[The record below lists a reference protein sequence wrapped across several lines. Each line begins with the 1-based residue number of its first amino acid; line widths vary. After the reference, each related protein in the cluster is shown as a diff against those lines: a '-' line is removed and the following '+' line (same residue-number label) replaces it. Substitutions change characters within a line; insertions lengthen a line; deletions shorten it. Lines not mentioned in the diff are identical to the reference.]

1 MTVINKF
8 DCIHTT
14 NRLFFSSQG
23 NFEIVIDV
31 VDDDTSEF
39 PDQYIDTVLIELTVA
54 NASSTSLTF
63 QGLRN
68 DTPSEAAIS
77 FSFTCD
83 TDYYGS
89 LCTVYCLAQDDTS
102 GHYTCDPMTGSIIC
116 NDGFTGSNCEVQQIH
131 FRALISGS
139 FLIYPTAPDGPISV
153 TDFSVDVAN

>member
-1 MTVINKF
+1 MVAI
-8 DCIHTT
+8 
-14 NRLFFSSQG
+14 
-23 NFEIVIDV
+23 
-31 VDDDTSEF
+31 DDDGSG

-54 NASSTSLTF
+54 NDSSTSLTF

-102 GHYTCDPMTGSIIC
+102 GHYTCDPITRNIIC
-116 NDGFTGSNCEVQQIH
+116 NDGFIGSNCEIQQIH

>member
-1 MTVINKF
+1 M
-8 DCIHTT
+8 
-14 NRLFFSSQG
+14 FFSSQG

-31 VDDDTSEF
+31 EDDDAFRF
-39 PDQYIDTVLIELTVA
+39 PRFRPQRIDTVLIELTVA

-116 NDGFTGSNCEVQQIH
+116 NDGFIGSNCEIQQIH
-131 FRALISGS
+131 FRALLSGS